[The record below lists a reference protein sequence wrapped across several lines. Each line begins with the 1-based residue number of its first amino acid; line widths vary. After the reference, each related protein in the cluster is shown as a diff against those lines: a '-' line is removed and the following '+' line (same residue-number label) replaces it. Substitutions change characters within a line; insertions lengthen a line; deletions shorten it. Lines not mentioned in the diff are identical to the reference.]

1 MARLSEGKTG
11 DRVSRGFYEEFTEQL
26 ENLRKDKSTDIKGS
40 DTQTSEL
47 NTETLRDLVETALKN
62 ALQRLREKP

>member
-11 DRVSRGFYEEFTEQL
+11 ERVSRTFYEEFTKQL
-26 ENLRKDKSTDIKGS
+26 ENLRKDKSSDTKAS

-47 NTETLRDLVETALKN
+47 NTETLRDLVDTALKN
-62 ALQRLREKP
+62 TLQRLREKS